1 MKKLSSLIIALFVF
15 GIVNSYGQ
23 AITDNINANANVVQ
37 SLTLTGVDDLSFGD
51 VIAGNNGTIE
61 IDGTDGSAIVSNA
74 SVGQLGTF
82 TFDGTLGAQYAISFS
97 IPTELTGATS
107 TLPFVMDGVN
117 YGRVE
122 GAAVGSGNFNPTAGV
137 SIELGDDGAGAGVA
151 NISLGGEVQPTTGQA
166 TETYSGTIT
175 IEVTPTSI

>member
-1 MKKLSSLIIALFVF
+1 MKKISSLIIALFVF
-15 GIVNSYGQ
+15 GIINSYGQ
-23 AITDNINANANVVQ
+23 AITADINANANVVQ
-37 SLTLTGVDDLSFGD
+37 SLTLNAGDDLSFGD

-82 TFDGTLGAQYAISFS
+82 TFDGTAGAEYAISFS

-107 TLPFVMDGVN
+107 TLPFGMNGLD

-122 GAAVGSGNFNPTAGV
+122 DAAVGSGNFNPTNGV
-137 SIELGDDGAGAGVA
+137 DIQLDDDGSGAG
-151 NISLGGEVQPTTGQA
+151 
-166 TETYSGTIT
+166 
-175 IEVTPTSI
+175 